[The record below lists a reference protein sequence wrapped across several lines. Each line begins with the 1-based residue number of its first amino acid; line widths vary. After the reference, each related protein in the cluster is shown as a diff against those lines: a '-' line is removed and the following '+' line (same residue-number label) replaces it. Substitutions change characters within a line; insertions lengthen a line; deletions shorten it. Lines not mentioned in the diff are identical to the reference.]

1 MVPPSISPAGRASRS
16 GARSRRSARATGRA
30 TARSC
35 RAWRRSCGSS
45 RSSWGAGGQ
54 AAIMLHA
61 FVAILLLLAPA
72 PTPAVVQQQWVPL
85 GRRQVV
91 PHGERDIVRTAGEGK
106 FKHIRLVVDGGDLEL
121 FDVRIT
127 FGDGK
132 TFSPTGR
139 FSFTGKSRSRGIAL
153 PGAART
159 IRWINFFYRG
169 NGTVHV

>member
-1 MVPPSISPAGRASRS
+1 
-16 GARSRRSARATGRA
+16 
-30 TARSC
+30 
-35 RAWRRSCGSS
+35 
-45 RSSWGAGGQ
+45 
-54 AAIMLHA
+54 MLHA

-169 NGTVHV
+169 NGTVHVYGRR